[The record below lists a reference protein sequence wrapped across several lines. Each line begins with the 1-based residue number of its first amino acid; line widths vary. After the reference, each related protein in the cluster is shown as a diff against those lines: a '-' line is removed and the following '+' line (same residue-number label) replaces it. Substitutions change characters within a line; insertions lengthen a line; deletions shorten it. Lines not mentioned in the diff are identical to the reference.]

1 MFFTP
6 WNENQN
12 FRQDLSI
19 PWQPAPWQLDLW
31 DARDSDPRHLLPGW
45 RCPVISRWRICQ
57 VFIFSSLD
65 SRNSVI
71 WWNPFPA
78 LQCRLECEPGYVA
91 QRTPLITCVNGEYA
105 KGCHYLS
112 LSHTRSH
119 FPWIGFKFGQQI
131 VPLAFPMPIIIPL
144 SSLIISQSHIS

>member
-12 FRQDLSI
+12 FRPDLSI
-19 PWQPAPWQLDLW
+19 SGQPAPRKMELW

-57 VFIFSSLD
+57 VFIFSSLE

-78 LQCRLECEPGYVA
+78 LQCRLECEAGYVA

-112 LSHTRSH
+112 LSHTRSTIVTLSLNW
-119 FPWIGFKFGQQI
+119 FQI
-131 VPLAFPMPIIIPL
+131 WPTDCSTCIAQYYPIVT
-144 SSLIISQSHIS
+144 SVKGEM